1 MWTLLRLLYLL
12 LNSLKVQQLQSL
24 HVPGLEDGIA
34 TSEKTSHNAR
44 KYKVLKTKVLQR
56 QRLSGIR
63 KVFMMALLQAP
74 RDSSCTSLWSVV
86 EARFGQVAQPPD

>member
-1 MWTLLRLLYLL
+1 M
-12 LNSLKVQQLQSL
+12 QQLQSL

-44 KYKVLKTKVLQR
+44 KYEVLKTKVHQR

-63 KVFMMALLQAP
+63 KVFMTALLAP

-86 EARFGQVAQPPD
+86 EARFGQVA